1 MAPVGRVRAGMV
13 HDVSVLLMVA
23 SDAPQKHD
31 VASVVAVMLVFL
43 VMLTLFSGLI
53 WLAFRTA
60 RRGRRTWADDDS

>member
-1 MAPVGRVRAGMV
+1 MLQDGRV
-13 HDVSVLLMVA
+13 LLLVA

-31 VASVVAVMLVFL
+31 VAGVVAVMLVFA
-43 VMLTLFSGLI
+43 VMLALFSGLI